1 MNLLSDQAE
10 VGWLEVPKAPPTTQR
25 GEENALSNSC
35 MPEKIFGNRPKN
47 FFFFRDLVVFQTFV
61 APIFRT
67 FKYDFTIE
75 W

>member
-35 MPEKIFGNRPKN
+35 MPEKIFGKRPKKI
-47 FFFFRDLVVFQTFV
+47 FFPDLVVFFS
-61 APIFRT
+61 AFLRLFSELLNMILR
-67 FKYDFTIE
+67 
-75 W
+75 